1 MESDP
6 IPAANTI
13 VLIGYRGTGKTTVA
27 RALAAHLQY
36 DWVDTDDLVEQS
48 MGKTITEIFS
58 QLGESTFR
66 EQEVTVVDDLCRKT
80 RMVVATGGGAVLR
93 EENRKSMMACAEVIW
108 LTASPE
114 TIAERLT
121 SDPATEQRRPNLTN
135 QGGRN
140 EIETLLLQRSPI
152 YRQCAT
158 MTVDTEGK
166 TPDEIVEEIVEKMNA
181 GV

>member
-66 EQEVTVVDDLCRKT
+66 EQEVTVVDDLCR
-80 RMVVATGGGAVLR
+80 
-93 EENRKSMMACAEVIW
+93 
-108 LTASPE
+108 
-114 TIAERLT
+114 
-121 SDPATEQRRPNLTN
+121 
-135 QGGRN
+135 
-140 EIETLLLQRSPI
+140 
-152 YRQCAT
+152 
-158 MTVDTEGK
+158 
-166 TPDEIVEEIVEKMNA
+166 
-181 GV
+181 

>member
-36 DWVDTDDLVEQS
+36 DWVDTDDQVEQR

-58 QLGESTFR
+58 QLGEGTFR
-66 EQEVTVVDDLCRKT
+66 EQEATVVDDLCHKS

-93 EENRKSMMACAEVIW
+93 KDNRKSMMTCAVVVW

-114 TIAERLT
+114 TIVKRLT
-121 SDPATEQRRPNLTN
+121 DDPTTEQRRPNLTI

-140 EIETLLLQRSPI
+140 EIETLLLQRNPI

-158 MTVDTEGK
+158 MTVDTEAK
-166 TPDEIVEEIVEKMNA
+166 TLAEIVEEIV
-181 GV
+181 VQLC